1 EFYPSWDAEYA
12 AHLADRLGV
21 PLDQALGRLSKGTR
35 VKASFVAAEA
45 YRPSLLLLDEPTSGL
60 DPAVRGELLGA
71 ILAAVDARADRVVLF
86 STHLLEDV
94 EFVANRVL
102 LLTNGVLQLDATV
115 SDLRD
120 AHRGTGLARILYAA
134 LSRHVS

>member
-45 YRPSLLLLDEPTSGL
+45 YRPPLLLLDEPTSGL

-71 ILAAVDARADRVVLF
+71 ILSSVDAQSDRVVVF

-102 LLTNGVLQLDATV
+102 LLTNGILQLDATV

-120 AHRGTGLARILYAA
+120 AHSGASLARILYAA
-134 LSRHVS
+134 LSRQVS